1 MNSLKTTLDPLAV
14 DVPTAARLTSLSI
27 HTIRLYIR
35 TGRLK
40 VTRCGRRIMV
50 PVESLTE
57 LVREGVPPRKD
68 SNADRKQDPD
78 ELRQEK
84 EETK

>member
-1 MNSLKTTLDPLAV
+1 MNGLKTTLDPLAV

-40 VTRCGRRIMV
+40 ATRCGRRLVILM
-50 PVESLTE
+50 ESLQD
-57 LVREGVPPRKD
+57 LVRRGASSRSSK
-68 SNADRKQDPD
+68 N
-78 ELRQEK
+78 
-84 EETK
+84 